1 MANKGTRKTKRT
13 IKGNLGT
20 VAPRGFK
27 MVPSKVFAKAVKTI
41 NKNLAAIDKSLAA
54 INGLNLGQY
63 GA

>member
-1 MANKGTRKTKRT
+1 MANKGTRKTKKVLVGHST
-13 IKGNLGT
+13 P
-20 VAPRGFK
+20 PRGFR